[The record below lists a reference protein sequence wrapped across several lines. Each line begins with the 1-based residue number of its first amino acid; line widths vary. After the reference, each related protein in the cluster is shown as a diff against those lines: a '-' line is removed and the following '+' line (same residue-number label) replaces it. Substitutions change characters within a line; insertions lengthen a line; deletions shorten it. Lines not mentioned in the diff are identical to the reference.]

1 MHIKLCIKIIY
12 KLHHVLHLQWI
23 IYLFLTQQMMID
35 IEGNV
40 DQYFLVPLTFCIA
53 SGQQCDLN

>member
-1 MHIKLCIKIIY
+1 MN
-12 KLHHVLHLQWI
+12 
-23 IYLFLTQQMMID
+23 YLFVPDQQMMID
-35 IEGNV
+35 FEGDV

>member
-1 MHIKLCIKIIY
+1 MSCIY
-12 KLHHVLHLQWI
+12 NE
-23 IYLFLTQQMMID
+23 LFICMMID

>member
-1 MHIKLCIKIIY
+1 MN
-12 KLHHVLHLQWI
+12 
-23 IYLFLTQQMMID
+23 YLFVPGQQMMIN

-53 SGQQCDLN
+53 SGQQYDLN

>member
-1 MHIKLCIKIIY
+1 MN
-12 KLHHVLHLQWI
+12 
-23 IYLFLTQQMMID
+23 YLFVPDQQMMID

-40 DQYFLVPLTFCIA
+40 DQYFLVPLISFCIA

>member
-1 MHIKLCIKIIY
+1 MN
-12 KLHHVLHLQWI
+12 
-23 IYLFLTQQMMID
+23 YLFVPDQQMMID

-40 DQYFLVPLTFCIA
+40 DQYFLVSLTFCIA